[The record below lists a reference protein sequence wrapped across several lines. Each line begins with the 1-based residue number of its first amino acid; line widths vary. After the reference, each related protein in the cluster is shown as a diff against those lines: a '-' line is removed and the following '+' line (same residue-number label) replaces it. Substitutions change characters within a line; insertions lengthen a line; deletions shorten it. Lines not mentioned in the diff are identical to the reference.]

1 MNVVYLATLLAVSG
15 CMMLI
20 DRRYGLFFWQDARR
34 ATRVLALG
42 LGFFLAWDL
51 LGIRLGIFFRG
62 DSAIMSGVLLAPE
75 LPLEEPVF
83 LLFLCYLTMVLVTG
97 IQRLTTQEQERRS

>member
-1 MNVVYLATLLAVSG
+1 MNIVYLTTLLAMIG

-20 DRRYGLFFWQDARR
+20 DRRYRLFLWQDAHT
-34 ATRVLALG
+34 ATLVLALG
-42 LGFFLAWDL
+42 LGFFLAWDV

-62 DSAIMSGVLLAPE
+62 ESTIMTGVLLAPE

-97 IQRLTTQEQERRS
+97 IQRLITRGKGRRS